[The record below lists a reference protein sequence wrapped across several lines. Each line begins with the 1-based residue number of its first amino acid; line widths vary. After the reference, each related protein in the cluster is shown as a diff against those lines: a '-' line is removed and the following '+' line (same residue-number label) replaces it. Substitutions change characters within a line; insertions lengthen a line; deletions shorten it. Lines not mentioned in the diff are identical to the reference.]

1 MYLQWNIQL
10 YIILHKYLWESTQ
23 STKLLFTTSAAAV
36 DADADADADATKRI
50 LLNI

>member
-1 MYLQWNIQL
+1 M
-10 YIILHKYLWESTQ
+10 WESTQ

-36 DADADADADATKRI
+36 DADADADATKRI